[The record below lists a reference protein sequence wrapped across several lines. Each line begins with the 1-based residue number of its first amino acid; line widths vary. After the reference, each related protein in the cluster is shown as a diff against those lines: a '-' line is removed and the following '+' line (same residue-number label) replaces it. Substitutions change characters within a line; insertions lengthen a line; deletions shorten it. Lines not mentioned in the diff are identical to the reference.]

1 MQLFWSMRASTWRY
15 ADPVLPPTVALKQ
28 EPETRGEIGNTWR
41 DRKHMERPET
51 HGKTRNTWRDRKH
64 MERPETHGET
74 GKYMERLETHGETRN
89 TWRDRKHI
97 ERPEATIRTREMIF
111 TVTESA
117 NDSTWH
123 EALY

>member
-1 MQLFWSMRASTWRY
+1 MRASAWRY

-51 HGKTRNTWRDRKH
+51 HGKTRNTWRDRKQ
-64 MERPETHGET
+64 M
-74 GKYMERLETHGETRN
+74 
-89 TWRDRKHI
+89 

-111 TVTESA
+111 TVTKSA